1 MYKFCKAGCWWL
13 VIKSLEELLDYK
25 NKTDFRYGQILTD
38 PDAEIGKNKNIIH
51 LATRIAERKECS
63 IAEGMSE
70 IATRTFESQ
79 IDCLNKGHA
88 VWINKNGGWN
98 IGMENVEATVYMN
111 NLIYPNYK
119 INDIVV
125 KKWTPDSKHYYA
137 RIGNIEVSEGEGN
150 NKIIKWDTYDEAYAV
165 ALRYCEELR

>member
-1 MYKFCKAGCWWL
+1 
-13 VIKSLEELLDYK
+13 
-25 NKTDFRYGQILTD
+25 
-38 PDAEIGKNKNIIH
+38 
-51 LATRIAERKECS
+51 
-63 IAEGMSE
+63 
-70 IATRTFESQ
+70 
-79 IDCLNKGHA
+79 
-88 VWINKNGGWN
+88 
-98 IGMENVEATVYMN
+98 MENVEATVYMN